1 VQELSL
7 ERIERSVRYPSA
19 RWFSGRRRRGRRW
32 GVEGWCRGGP
42 HGQGRQLASA
52 SVLGVFSGRKLLET
66 RLARRSD
73 MVHPG
78 GDLHWLVGSAAAQRR
93 VAGKEQWWAVVLR
106 RDRGEVRR

>member
-1 VQELSL
+1 VVLRE
-7 ERIERSVRYPSA
+7 A
-19 RWFSGRRRRGRRW
+19 KTRREVG
-32 GVEGWCRGGP
+32 CRGMVP
-42 HGQGRQLASA
+42 GRSSRPRKAI
-52 SVLGVFSGRKLLET
+52 SVGISSWRLLGRKLLET

-73 MVHPG
+73 MVHLG